1 MPNMD
6 ELWTGA
12 LGVIGG
18 SIATWFVGRWALGT
32 KRVAEWRRKR
42 RAFKES
48 REAMFQTWPTVHR
61 SFQDLSAQFAES
73 AKDRS
78 RITSEFKAL
87 NSRLDQQDENLA
99 HIRAMQWGQM
109 KLEPQARFVCE
120 TDGRNILVNTAY
132 AKLLRVGEHELLG
145 FGYKNRIAPEDE
157 ADYIARWER
166 AAKEHRS
173 FEDTITFIR
182 GDGSRFAGH
191 VRLEPYPD
199 DPRIGPATHWF
210 GVITLVKEL

>member
-1 MPNMD
+1 MD
-6 ELWTGA
+6 ELWKQILGA
-12 LGVIGG
+12 IG
-18 SIATWFVGRWALGT
+18 AMVGTYITTKWALGT

-42 RAFKES
+42 KAFHDARES
-48 REAMFQTWPTVHR
+48 MFQSWPSALR
-61 SFQDLSAQFAES
+61 EMQDIGAKFSEASQAQA
-73 AKDRS
+73 
-78 RITSEFKAL
+78 RITREFAAL
-87 NSRLDQQDENLA
+87 NTRLDQQDENLA

-109 KLEPQARFVCE
+109 KLEPQARFVCT

-132 AKLLRVGEHELLG
+132 AKLLQVGEHELLG

-166 AAKEHRS
+166 AAKEHRP

-182 GDGSRFAGH
+182 GDGTRFAGH

-199 DPRIGPATHWF
+199 DPRIGPAPHWF
-210 GVITLVKEL
+210 GVVTKVKDV